1 MLFFW
6 EDFCKIDRG
15 HSVAS
20 FLGSFSDLK
29 LKNKVVSRQSL
40 RFTFWDKDLLVV
52 NSLMEKTDKKSEK
65 ISYELWNKYM
75 DEKYVNSSANEQTNS
90 FSIVNLIEIIL
101 QIWIQTYRRLI
112 GTEWGLFSGLNRF
125 ELAFL
130 YQWISIY
137 NKQPGFPPNRLSV
150 KSTNWPGRIYV
161 TTNINFVILTDRE
174 SNP

>member
-75 DEKYVNSSANEQTNS
+75 DEKYVNSSANEQTNN

-125 ELAFL
+125 ELVFL

-137 NKQPGFPPNRLSV
+137 NKQPGFPPNRLRI